1 MKNFTLLLILISV
14 VAEDYFMLM
23 EFHELCMRP
32 PNNGFYKVLN
42 SDDLLLHNQ
51 IVLYWN
57 SSSTRNSAPSSHRA
71 STHSPSV
78 CPGVTIRPA
87 GRYVRRFLSDG
98 AVYFW
103 LLHAQATITCPAQQ
117 PTPSAEEFQITF
129 EQWLDSSA
137 PGSKS
142 VETEEAYD
150 RGDSFYLPDHYI
162 PETVNLSC
170 DDTGRGPQVH
180 VNLTDRL
187 RILRIKWKFFPSLQP
202 QSALRELLTAR
213 PPSDGISRTP
223 PNLPDPDLLDR
234 ATTASAAPPSQLS
247 LLMLPPGF
255 NVRIQITS
263 RLHFGGNFSLARKR
277 ELCDLYGFWCSPTS
291 AVAAAAAE
299 EENETSGTC
308 IRSSMLCDG
317 FPDCWLD
324 DPENSPDEVGC
335 KVPLQPEPDSPSFT
349 NMLNG
354 SLIPESYP
362 STRGQSW
369 STKLPWLVAAF
380 VPVVLLC
387 ALVRICSQ
395 RRQLDFADEV
405 HPEQN
410 APDGQP
416 GVTYGG
422 TPMAQIRLPAP
433 RYKIPPTKRGLL
445 WAAGLRRTRSSGQLG
460 CGGPD
465 DYPKEFQLQPKRS
478 VQQLYGGED
487 LRSSK
492 HKIEEADEEAETA
505 VSDGNQKEMVKTSLP
520 TSDATCLH
528 GPEDRSRPKCC
539 NLQIDMRQPCDA
551 DLLISASPCK
561 SRLTN
566 RQKVTGRL
574 NSDPQSREHF
584 RLPSSL
590 LLSCWSELSPSS
602 SSSDSALPTTAPST
616 APPGIDDCCLRG
628 ENDPEVFF
636 SYRFNGQTERE
647 DEEEEEEDS
656 CAVCRQMRES
666 GCIPNEAEAV
676 ESNG

>member
-1 MKNFTLLLILISV
+1 MS
-14 VAEDYFMLM
+14 
-23 EFHELCMRP
+23 
-32 PNNGFYKVLN
+32 
-42 SDDLLLHNQ
+42 
-51 IVLYWN
+51 
-57 SSSTRNSAPSSHRA
+57 
-71 STHSPSV
+71 
-78 CPGVTIRPA
+78 
-87 GRYVRRFLSDG
+87 
-98 AVYFW
+98 
-103 LLHAQATITCPAQQ
+103 
-117 PTPSAEEFQITF
+117 
-129 EQWLDSSA
+129 
-137 PGSKS
+137 
-142 VETEEAYD
+142 
-150 RGDSFYLPDHYI
+150 
-162 PETVNLSC
+162 
-170 DDTGRGPQVH
+170 
-180 VNLTDRL
+180 
-187 RILRIKWKFFPSLQP
+187 
-202 QSALRELLTAR
+202 
-213 PPSDGISRTP
+213 
-223 PNLPDPDLLDR
+223 
-234 ATTASAAPPSQLS
+234 
-247 LLMLPPGF
+247 
-255 NVRIQITS
+255 
-263 RLHFGGNFSLARKR
+263 
-277 ELCDLYGFWCSPTS
+277 
-291 AVAAAAAE
+291 
-299 EENETSGTC
+299 
-308 IRSSMLCDG
+308 
-317 FPDCWLD
+317 
-324 DPENSPDEVGC
+324 
-335 KVPLQPEPDSPSFT
+335 
-349 NMLNG
+349 
-354 SLIPESYP
+354 
-362 STRGQSW
+362 
-369 STKLPWLVAAF
+369 VAAF

-666 GCIPNEAEAV
+666 GCIPNEADVDTSKSSPLEQTPSTSSTSDVSSCINGQSTSPHAFPTQTTSVTECRASVHGEEREKVSEQASSPATMQGGENFSNIGSDPLSRREPNPAAV
-676 ESNG
+676 SQLSLTSSIVMPKLGSSQWPHPGNHHDRRDKPDEGLRLGESTHTSSLNCSSAIPDAAIDRLPLVDTSNDPDLPPPLPKTIRAVQQISSGKAPGSDAIPPEVYKHSMSWLMAKLTTIFQEMWCQV